1 MLTVTNACKQFG
13 ATQVLNNINLTLES
27 NSILGLS
34 GPSGSGKSTF
44 LRCIQQLE
52 VLSSGAINVEG
63 TCGFMFQDFQLFPH
77 MTVLKNLVYAPG
89 LHHKTKNHHE
99 EAIRLLATLGIADK
113 ADAYPHQL
121 SGGQKQRVALAR
133 SLMMKPTLLLCD
145 EPTSG
150 LDPAMIE
157 DVLCLLKKVNAM
169 GVTMIIASH
178 DLAFLTRIT
187 DRLLVL
193 KGGVLIADLKPEEL
207 EHPVHYIKHILSGVD
222 NDRSN

>member
-89 LHHKTKNHHE
+89 LYHKTKNHHE
-99 EAIRLLATLGIADK
+99 EAISLLATLGIADK